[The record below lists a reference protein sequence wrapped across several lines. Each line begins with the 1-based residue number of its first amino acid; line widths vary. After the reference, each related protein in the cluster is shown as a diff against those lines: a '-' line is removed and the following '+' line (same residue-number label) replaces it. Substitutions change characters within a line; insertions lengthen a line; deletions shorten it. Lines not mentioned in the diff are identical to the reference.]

1 MVWINKDTGVVLSK
15 DGHTLFVDLVAE
27 DEERERLAER
37 SGLADP
43 HGDMPDKE
51 YLEAAVIIHDNG
63 HAHGECYATD
73 RHTGMVRFGR
83 FELTD
88 MELNQLG
95 RELPFLADREDPR
108 KGQERLG
115 RFFGGSPYV
124 RHSERYVGGGRHE
137 ANPDIRAGIADYL
150 DAALAEYR
158 ESGYSA
164 YEGGMSMT
172 GYQTRD
178 LSDIKAFIS
187 YIASSPDCPA
197 TTTLR
202 SWAEYE
208 DLSDHAGF
216 SRTCSTRPAEGWT
229 GSACPGRNAERAWT
243 RMPWASKGP
252 PGDGRTCWPFPRRT
266 AWIPRWPR
274 ISPFWP
280 GFLSSAAYAGDGR
293 LRGRSGPTVC
303 ADPDSTAMFP
313 KRGEDA
319 MADRTRLVDRLR
331 YERDARIDHALF
343 YWTQVFMAYNS
354 NHMEGSTLT
363 PEQTRQIYDTG
374 RLLADADE
382 QIRLDDAIETR
393 NHFTAFNYV
402 IDHADDP
409 VDAGYVCRLHALLKR
424 GTSQDGDPG
433 FNVGGYKTRDN
444 AIVQRMGVA
453 MVRTVPAGDV
463 PGMMERVYAAYAGL
477 SDDPVRIAMCHW
489 MFERVHPF
497 SDGNGRVGRLVMFK
511 ECLRLDTVPPLVR
524 DENRNMYVRG
534 LDEFPG
540 QPGWLVDTLLAE
552 RDSYLSSFIETLA
565 PGAVRCSYADE
576 WSEGASSGV
585 LAEAADFERDVESL
599 AASGDGPDGDED
611 PFASYYGGAR
621 PTTRGGR

>member
-1 MVWINKDTGVVLSK
+1 MSGTKAMQRLCGLMRKAVQQYEMLSPGDRVLVGVSGGKDS
-15 DGHTLFVDLVAE
+15 VA
-27 DEERERLAER
+27 LTV
-37 SGLADP
+37 GLAQLRQYLGFPFEVTAVTLDP
-43 HGDMPDKE
+43 QFGGQPVD
-51 YLEAAVIIHDNG
+51 YSALEALFRQYGV
-63 HAHGECYATD
+63 
-73 RHTGMVRFGR
+73 
-83 FELTD
+83 
-88 MELNQLG
+88 
-95 RELPFLADREDPR
+95 
-108 KGQERLG
+108 
-115 RFFGGSPYV
+115 PYEV
-124 RHSERYVGGGRHE
+124 
-137 ANPDIRAGIADYL
+137 
-150 DAALAEYR
+150 
-158 ESGYSA
+158 
-164 YEGGMSMT
+164 
-172 GYQTRD
+172 
-178 LSDIKAFIS
+178 
-187 YIASSPDCPA
+187 
-197 TTTLR
+197 
-202 SWAEYE
+202 
-208 DLSDHAGF
+208 
-216 SRTCSTRPAEGWT
+216 
-229 GSACPGRNAERAWT
+229 
-243 RMPWASKGP
+243 
-252 PGDGRTCWPFPRRT
+252 RRT
-266 AWIPRWPR
+266 LIGPIVFDYRKEKNPCSLCANLRR
-274 ISPFWP
+274 
-280 GFLSSAAYAGDGR
+280 GALHAAAEELDCNK
-293 LRGRSGPTVC
+293 V
-303 ADPDSTAMFP
+303 
-313 KRGEDA
+313 
-319 MADRTRLVDRLR
+319 
-331 YERDARIDHALF
+331 ALG
-343 YWTQVFMAYNS
+343 
-354 NHMEGSTLT
+354 HH
-363 PEQTRQIYDTG
+363 
-374 RLLADADE
+374 
-382 QIRLDDAIETR
+382 LDDAIETR